1 MKMEHVPGRNKG
13 EIILFALSTCGWC
26 GKTKDL
32 LNKLGVEYSFVF
44 VDLLPMDEREEAFT
58 AMQKYN
64 PTGSF
69 PTLVIDGRRVIV
81 GYREEEITGALG

>member
-13 EIILFALSTCGWC
+13 KIILFALSTCGWC

-58 AMQKYN
+58 EMQKYN
-64 PTGSF
+64 PLGSF
-69 PTLVIDGRRVIV
+69 PTLVIDNRRVIV
-81 GYREEEITGALG
+81 GYREQEIEGELG

>member
-13 EIILFALSTCGWC
+13 KIVLFALSTCGWC

-44 VDLLPMDEREEAFT
+44 VDLLSLDEREEAFT
-58 AMQKYN
+58 EMQRHN
-64 PTGSF
+64 PRGSF
-69 PTLVIDGRRVIV
+69 PTLVIDDRRVIV
-81 GYREEEITGALG
+81 GYREEEITRELG

>member
-1 MKMEHVPGRNKG
+1 MKLEHVPGRNKG
-13 EIILFALSTCGWC
+13 KIVLFALSTCGWC

-44 VDLLPMDEREEAFT
+44 VDLLPLDEREETFT
-58 AMQKYN
+58 EMQKYN
-64 PTGSF
+64 PLGSF

-81 GYREEEITGALG
+81 GYRQEEITGELG

>member
-13 EIILFALSTCGWC
+13 KIVLFALSTCGWC

-44 VDLLPMDEREEAFT
+44 VDLLPLDEREETFT
-58 AMQKYN
+58 EMQKYN
-64 PTGSF
+64 PLGSF

-81 GYREEEITGALG
+81 GYRQEEITGELG